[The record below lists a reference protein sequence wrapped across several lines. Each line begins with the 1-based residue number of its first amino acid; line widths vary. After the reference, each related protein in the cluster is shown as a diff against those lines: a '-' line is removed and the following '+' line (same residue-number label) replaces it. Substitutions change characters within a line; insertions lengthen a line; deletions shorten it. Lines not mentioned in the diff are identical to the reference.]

1 MLGALQRLG
10 WAGQGWASKCRPAPS
25 PCPSPCTAAAA
36 PAPRAA
42 HAPHPCPPPAA
53 QQSRSAW
60 AAHGAAG
67 TGETKHP
74 AAPPRWHPARTR
86 THMQLPLQALGVWA
100 QGRGAWGGGTPATA
114 TAAGTGV
121 RCAAALGTGGV
132 REVRAQP
139 CESAA
144 DGRRGLHL
152 DARQRQ
158 QHGVA
163 QVERGEEGVGGAL
176 DHVARNGGLHARI
189 QHEDDNAWQEGGG
202 GGGPVSACH
211 WRSTCSRLQDSL
223 PLPLPRRQA
232 VSWAVGTGLQPH
244 RACRAPRG
252 GGRGRRA
259 RAGGQRAGG
268 PPLSSRPRLPALPLI
283 WMYSPLRSQR
293 KVPPSLH
300 RQMGRGGRQEG
311 GRRGSM
317 TSTHHTSVLA
327 AAHAFCPAWYPGE
340 QKEGRRP
347 ALAAAARTTTA
358 APGGPTICVCV

>member
-202 GGGPVSACH
+202 G
-211 WRSTCSRLQDSL
+211 R
-223 PLPLPRRQA
+223 
-232 VSWAVGTGLQPH
+232 
-244 RACRAPRG
+244 
-252 GGRGRRA
+252 
-259 RAGGQRAGG
+259 
-268 PPLSSRPRLPALPLI
+268 RPRVSVSLALNMQPI
-283 WMYSPLRSQR
+283 AR
-293 KVPPSLH
+293 
-300 RQMGRGGRQEG
+300 
-311 GRRGSM
+311 
-317 TSTHHTSVLA
+317 
-327 AAHAFCPAWYPGE
+327 
-340 QKEGRRP
+340 
-347 ALAAAARTTTA
+347 LAAAAAAAATSSLLGCGHGVA
-358 APGGPTICVCV
+358 APQGVQSPTGRGQGQARPGRRAAGGRPTSVVQAAPAGPAAHLDVLPTAQPAEGAAVPAQTDGEGGQTGGGASGVHD